1 MAAQQPRE
9 RIETLRE
16 QLRYHNDL
24 YYKQA
29 QPEISDVEYD
39 ALARELAELEAAHPE
54 LATADSPSLK
64 VGSDRSEGF
73 KTITHPVRMLS
84 ISNTYSPEEVQ
95 EFDDRIRRRL
105 ELNPAAPLE
114 YVVELKIDGVALALM
129 YENGELQ
136 YGATRGDGTQGDDI
150 TANVR
155 KIQAIPTQL
164 KAPYPEGKI
173 EIRGEVFFTD
183 EVFTRLNQQRE
194 AKGEPLFANPRNA
207 CAGTL
212 KLLDSSLV
220 GERPLTMY
228 AHSAGFADGD
238 LPATHW
244 ETLEYFE
251 SLGLSVGPERRLC
264 RSVAELLEAIEY
276 WEQARRE
283 LPYATDG
290 LVIKVNDRRLQRE
303 LGDTAKSPRWLI
315 AYKFSAEQAETTLER
330 IEVQVGR
337 TGAITPVAHLQPVL
351 LAGSTISRASLHN
364 ADEIERKDVRPGDR
378 VIIEKGGDIIPKVVR
393 VVTSARGDG
402 SAPYVF
408 PEACP
413 ACASPL
419 RREPGVAA
427 YYCVNISCPAQ
438 LKGRLRHYASR
449 GAMDIEGL
457 GQKLV
462 DQLIDEGLVTD
473 IGDLY
478 DLTAVQV
485 SELERMAEKSAE
497 NLIDGIEASKSR
509 PLSSV
514 LFGLGIRHV
523 GATAARLLVR
533 HFESLQAL
541 EQADEETLIA
551 IDGIGEIMARSIV
564 QFFQDENNQQL
575 IERLTQAGLNTTR
588 LEEEAPP
595 AAEQL
600 DSSPFAGKT
609 CVLTGKLEHMTR
621 GEGEKRIEA
630 LGGKAAK
637 SVSAKTDLLIAGPG
651 AGSKLA
657 KAQELGIEVIDEA
670 TFIRLLQSV
679 TPPS

>member
-1 MAAQQPRE
+1 M
-9 RIETLRE
+9 
-16 QLRYHNDL
+16 
-24 YYKQA
+24 
-29 QPEISDVEYD
+29 
-39 ALARELAELEAAHPE
+39 
-54 LATADSPSLK
+54 
-64 VGSDRSEGF
+64 
-73 KTITHPVRMLS
+73 
-84 ISNTYSPEEVQ
+84 
-95 EFDDRIRRRL
+95 
-105 ELNPAAPLE
+105 
-114 YVVELKIDGVALALM
+114 
-129 YENGELQ
+129 
-136 YGATRGDGTQGDDI
+136 
-150 TANVR
+150 
-155 KIQAIPTQL
+155 
-164 KAPYPEGKI
+164 
-173 EIRGEVFFTD
+173 
-183 EVFTRLNQQRE
+183 
-194 AKGEPLFANPRNA
+194 
-207 CAGTL
+207 
-212 KLLDSSLV
+212 
-220 GERPLTMY
+220 
-228 AHSAGFADGD
+228 
-238 LPATHW
+238 
-244 ETLEYFE
+244 
-251 SLGLSVGPERRLC
+251 
-264 RSVAELLEAIEY
+264 
-276 WEQARRE
+276 
-283 LPYATDG
+283 
-290 LVIKVNDRRLQRE
+290 IKVNDRRLQRE